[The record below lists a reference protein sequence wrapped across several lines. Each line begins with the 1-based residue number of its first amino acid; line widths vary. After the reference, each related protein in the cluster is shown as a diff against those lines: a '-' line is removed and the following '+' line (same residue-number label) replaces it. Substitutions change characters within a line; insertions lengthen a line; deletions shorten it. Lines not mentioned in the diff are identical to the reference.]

1 MRLLM
6 VVQSYFPFQ
15 ERGGPV
21 VKVRA
26 LAHGLTSLGHD
37 VTVLTADLGLS
48 KYVAEGMPAEKS
60 RGMWTAR
67 ENGVKAVY
75 LPTIAHYRDITL
87 NPNVIGFS
95 RASLRDF
102 QLVHFFGLYDTIGPV
117 VSGFCRR
124 YHIPYVV
131 EPMGMYRPIDRGFK
145 LKRLWHRNLGASYLN
160 HAAYLVATSEMERQ
174 ELVEDGV
181 PAAKVVIRYNGVDRA
196 TPTIQPP
203 PGTFRKQHGVT
214 ADEPLILFLSRLI
227 PRKGADILIDA
238 FASVCPERGFLA
250 IAGPEAD
257 AEYVTGLR
265 KRAVDR
271 GVASRV
277 LFTGPLYD
285 ASKAAALQDATVFAL
300 PSRYENFANV
310 AAEAMVHGVPVII
323 SDACGIRSLVE
334 GRAGLVV
341 APEVEPLTQALRALL
356 TDGAMYTKLKE
367 GCRGATDELS
377 WTSLAAKMESH
388 YAQALVAAAADE
400 SPA

>member
-1 MRLLM
+1 
-6 VVQSYFPFQ
+6 
-15 ERGGPV
+15 
-21 VKVRA
+21 
-26 LAHGLTSLGHD
+26 
-37 VTVLTADLGLS
+37 
-48 KYVAEGMPAEKS
+48 
-60 RGMWTAR
+60 
-67 ENGVKAVY
+67 
-75 LPTIAHYRDITL
+75 
-87 NPNVIGFS
+87 
-95 RASLRDF
+95 
-102 QLVHFFGLYDTIGPV
+102 
-117 VSGFCRR
+117 
-124 YHIPYVV
+124 
-131 EPMGMYRPIDRGFK
+131 
-145 LKRLWHRNLGASYLN
+145 
-160 HAAYLVATSEMERQ
+160 
-174 ELVEDGV
+174 
-181 PAAKVVIRYNGVDRA
+181 
-196 TPTIQPP
+196 
-203 PGTFRKQHGVT
+203 
-214 ADEPLILFLSRLI
+214 LSRLI

-271 GVASRV
+271 GVTSRV

-377 WTSLAAKMESH
+377 WTSLAAKMESF

>member
-1 MRLLM
+1 
-6 VVQSYFPFQ
+6 
-15 ERGGPV
+15 
-21 VKVRA
+21 
-26 LAHGLTSLGHD
+26 
-37 VTVLTADLGLS
+37 
-48 KYVAEGMPAEKS
+48 
-60 RGMWTAR
+60 
-67 ENGVKAVY
+67 
-75 LPTIAHYRDITL
+75 
-87 NPNVIGFS
+87 
-95 RASLRDF
+95 
-102 QLVHFFGLYDTIGPV
+102 
-117 VSGFCRR
+117 
-124 YHIPYVV
+124 
-131 EPMGMYRPIDRGFK
+131 MYRPIDRGFK

-181 PAAKVVIRYNGVDRA
+181 PAGKVVIRYNGVDRA

-203 PGTFRKQHGVT
+203 PGTFRKQQGVT

-238 FASVCPERGFLA
+238 FASVCPERGCLV

-257 AEYVTGLR
+257 AEYVAGLR
-265 KRAVDR
+265 KRAADR
-271 GVASRV
+271 GVARRV

-285 ASKAAALQDATVFAL
+285 AAKAAALEDATVFAL

-341 APEVEPLTQALRALL
+341 APEVEPLTHALRKLL
-356 TDGAMYTKLKE
+356 TDRALYAKLKE
-367 GCRGATDELS
+367 GCLGATEELS
-377 WTSLAAKMESH
+377 WTSLAAKMEG
-388 YAQALVAAAADE
+388 YYVQVLAAQAAE